1 MDFFSKGFLKM
12 KVRFLGSN
20 RSTDRA
26 AAPMYFKR
34 QFFLSRTW
42 IWRLMT
48 RGMMK
53 ILGVL
58 KVVWNLLNVCVSS

>member
-20 RSTDRA
+20 RSTDRT

-34 QFFLSRTW
+34 QIFFVQEVDLEVDDKGDDED
-42 IWRLMT
+42 L
-48 RGMMK
+48 RG
-53 ILGVL
+53 L
-58 KVVWNLLNVCVSS
+58 KSGM